1 MDELLEKRKKEV
13 FDNSVKELP
22 QALLEAGVLGPAEKW
37 PSSLE
42 REAYCGHGF
51 ICLQSEG
58 KAWGKLWDS
67 EPPGGLC

>member
-13 FDNSVKELP
+13 FDNSLKELP

-42 REAYCGHGF
+42 
-51 ICLQSEG
+51 
-58 KAWGKLWDS
+58 
-67 EPPGGLC
+67 

>member
-37 PSSLE
+37 SSSLE
-42 REAYCGHGF
+42 
-51 ICLQSEG
+51 
-58 KAWGKLWDS
+58 
-67 EPPGGLC
+67 